1 MKKLGNKLKN
11 ILIAILIIV
20 VALLSI
26 YIIINKESFGI
37 KNKKSVDTVLIASE
51 FKNIKE
57 LATYKYNYTDVIY
70 FKDSSEFKGIT
81 LPLTEK
87 SFLVK
92 FQGVIKAGIDLD
104 SADISLKNNNEEA
117 VISVPHS
124 KIVDNTLDTSSVKIL
139 DEKSAI
145 FNKLESHEIL
155 DELNKKKTDVED
167 ELLKSDFLQ
176 KSDES
181 TEKLLEGL
189 LKGMGIKK
197 VTIIFK

>member
-1 MKKLGNKLKN
+1 MKKFGSKLKN
-11 ILIAILIIV
+11 IIIIV
-20 VALLSI
+20 LLVAIAVLSF
-26 YIIINKESFGI
+26 YIFINKGTLGI

-70 FKDSSEFKGIT
+70 FKDSSEFKGVT

-104 SADISLKNNNEEA
+104 SAEISLKNNNEEA
-117 VISVPHS
+117 VITIPHS

-139 DEKSAI
+139 DEKSAL

-155 DELNKKKTDVED
+155 DELDKKKTDVQD
-167 ELLKSDFLQ
+167 ELLKGDFLQ

-181 TEKLLEGL
+181 TQKLLEGL

-197 VTIIFK
+197 VTITFK